1 MREAGSVKHPS
12 IQQQGIISPRL
23 AECIVAVLELI
34 ARQEVQGRPWK
45 RNLVKPAITRMVM
58 DIDFSCATYVF
69 MPSMP
74 ADSSFE
80 PPGNDGTLGSHTVT
94 LSPGDHQYLR
104 VKGFREQDIHLAVDS
119 LRDSR
124 EITLDNV
131 MSELDYDSGQQR
143 NQIKKALKII
153 RKKNRNVA
161 TAAQFS
167 SWLWEVARACKS
179 SSIKELERHYA
190 ALWPKPWQIAD
201 LVDQWPESYH
211 ADASTIK
218 RRWPL
223 LPVNRDIHVDCSA
236 NFDVCTNQNA
246 INVDSA
252 QVSYPAFFKL
262 IKDIWYTAIRQNNRG
277 YLNRV
282 AHLLVSFAHVMSREI
297 WVGDKDA
304 REHYH
309 AFAIARQMKGG
320 LEATEDIAALCFW
333 ASMHPPSWRK
343 HQKRLYAELF
353 RRALRER
360 VTCLV
365 PYYHQWLAIN
375 RTGPVSDATEVA
387 KQIEQVVIPETVM
400 LSHFLEAIASYIRMY
415 QDQDSTRATMPLSD
429 FFDSVTGQLDHPV
442 WAPCWES
449 TAPRQAVIENLDNIY
464 HASELQ
470 PLFRTPTNRHLPN
483 KAKKPVVTDEQGAS
497 HSREK
502 KQQAI
507 RTIIDRAAGKAAAQ
521 KAIRQQFAHL
531 TLVALEHVYRQE
543 DEARNAVKL
552 LFFRTGLEAKIDP
565 DDHTVAYGELHY
577 QLRKEAFRQL
587 QQYKKY
593 VESVLGTTIPIAVS
607 RSQINAIVERFYQL
621 PIEERR
627 YWKMS
632 RSYAESTLLPELVQD
647 LLLGKMA
654 QDSKDL
660 QARQKLF
667 ITCKCLTCSICNV
680 DTYYC
685 KCRANVGYSLTRKFG
700 RYAETGLL
708 TRIKKDVRR
717 YLEPR
722 CCQAPFNIRLAIV
735 DEPAEAD
742 RRDQA
747 SLLRPLKKKGCNAHR
762 TSDGQLCR
770 KRHSLKPESLGRS
783 IAREVWF
790 RRTRE
795 PEYLDRVRLGV
806 EPAGARAA
814 RHFYRAVGLPKYA
827 IDQPDG
833 ARKWFVQHPERKEEA
848 LQRLENYPG
857 LKPLINRET
866 LAFQPKSFHKIKCH
880 VVYHDLD
887 DFQQHLARLRPA
899 TRYPKLPLTRDAR
912 GLYLHKT
919 FCLCCRINF
928 GHHKELKQH
937 LQTHHDNMLAV
948 FKEIDQLPP
957 QPPAA
962 SPMDN
967 PEQFLQ
973 DASNKEL
980 AASQLRLYQRDTDR
994 QMAKRFWYLQVRPD
1008 PTPVSNSQS
1017 TTDSDSSDL
1026 D

>member
-1 MREAGSVKHPS
+1 
-12 IQQQGIISPRL
+12 
-23 AECIVAVLELI
+23 
-34 ARQEVQGRPWK
+34 
-45 RNLVKPAITRMVM
+45 M
-58 DIDFSCATYVF
+58 DIDFSCENYVST
-69 MPSMP
+69 PSMP
-74 ADSSFE
+74 VASSSL
-80 PPGNDGTLGSHTVT
+80 GNEGTLGSYTVT
-94 LSPGDHQYLR
+94 LSPGDQQYLQ
-104 VKGFREQDIHLAVDS
+104 VKGFREEDINAVVDS
-119 LRDSR
+119 LRGKR

-131 MSELDYDSGQQR
+131 KSELDYDGR
-143 NQIKKALKII
+143 RQIIQLKKALKII
-153 RKKNRNVA
+153 RKKTRNVA
-161 TAAQFS
+161 SATHFAN
-167 SWLWEVARACKS
+167 WLCEVARNCKS
-179 SSIKELERHYA
+179 SSIWELERHYA
-190 ALWPKPWQIAD
+190 TLWPKPWQVAN

-211 ADASTIK
+211 KDASTIK
-218 RRWPL
+218 RLWPS
-223 LPVNRDIHVDCSA
+223 LPVNRDIHVDCST

-246 INVDSA
+246 INCESA

-262 IKDIWYTAIRQNNRG
+262 IKDIWFTAIRQDNRG

-282 AHLLVSFAHVMSREI
+282 AHLLVSFAHVMSSEF

-304 REHYH
+304 RDHFQ
-309 AFAIARQMKGG
+309 AFAIARQMRDGI
-320 LEATEDIAALCFW
+320 EATEDIAALCFW

-343 HQKRLYAELF
+343 HQKKLYAELF
-353 RRALRER
+353 RRALLER

-375 RTGPVSDATEVA
+375 RNAPVSDANELV
-387 KQIEQVVIPETVM
+387 KQIEQVVIPETVI
-400 LSHFLEAIASYIRMY
+400 LSHFLEAIVSYIRLY
-415 QDQDSTRATMPLSD
+415 QDQGSTGAAKSMPFND
-429 FFDSVTGQLDHPV
+429 FFDSATGQLDHPV

-449 TAPRQAVIENLDNIY
+449 AEPRRAVIENLDHIY
-464 HASELQ
+464 HASEFQ
-470 PLFRTPTNRHLPN
+470 PLFRAATNRHFSN
-483 KAKKPVVTDEQGAS
+483 KVKKPVVTDEQGVS
-497 HSREK
+497 YSQEE

-507 RTIIDRAAGKAAAQ
+507 RTIIDNATDKATAQ
-521 KAIRQQFAHL
+521 RAIRQRFADL

-543 DEARNAVKL
+543 DEARNDVKL
-552 LFFRTGLEAKIDP
+552 LFFRTGLEARVDP
-565 DDHTVAYGELHY
+565 DDHSVAYGELHY
-577 QLRKEAFRQL
+577 ELRKEVFRQL

-593 VESVLGTTIPIAVS
+593 VESVLGTAIPIAVS

-621 PIEERR
+621 PIEEKR

-632 RSYAESTLLPELVQD
+632 RSYAQDTLLPELVED

-654 QDSKDL
+654 QDSKGL

-685 KCRANVGYSLTRKFG
+685 NCRSNVGYSLVRKFG
-700 RYAETGLL
+700 RYAEAGLL
-708 TRIKKDVRR
+708 ARIKKDVRR
-717 YLEPR
+717 YLEPQY
-722 CCQAPFNIRLAIV
+722 CQAQYNIRLAIV
-735 DEPAEAD
+735 NEPAEAEH
-742 RRDQA
+742 RDQA
-747 SLLRPLKKKGCNAHR
+747 SLLRSLKKKGCNAHR

-770 KRHSLKPESLGRS
+770 QRHSLKPDKLCQN
-783 IAREVWF
+783 IAGEIWF

-795 PEYLDRVRLGV
+795 PGYVNKLRLGV

-814 RHFYRAVGLPKYA
+814 RHFYRAIGLPKYA

-833 ARKWFVQHPERKEEA
+833 ARKWFVQHPDRKEEA
-848 LQRLENYPG
+848 LQRLEHYPT

-887 DFQQHLARLRPA
+887 DFQEHLAKLRPA
-899 TRYPKLPLTRDAR
+899 ARYPKLPLTRDAR

-937 LQTHHDNMLAV
+937 LETHHKKMMAV
-948 FKEIDQLPP
+948 FEEIGQLPP

-973 DASNKEL
+973 EASNKEL

-994 QMAKRFWYLQVRPD
+994 QLAKRFWNLQVQPD
-1008 PTPVSNSQS
+1008 PLPVSNSESSTGQSTTGQS

>member
-1 MREAGSVKHPS
+1 
-12 IQQQGIISPRL
+12 
-23 AECIVAVLELI
+23 
-34 ARQEVQGRPWK
+34 
-45 RNLVKPAITRMVM
+45 M
-58 DIDFSCATYVF
+58 DIDFSCATYVST
-69 MPSMP
+69 PSMP
-74 ADSSFE
+74 VASSSL
-80 PPGNDGTLGSHTVT
+80 GNEGTLGSYTVT
-94 LSPGDHQYLR
+94 LSPGDQQYLQ
-104 VKGFREQDIHLAVDS
+104 VKGFREQDINVVVNS
-119 LRDSR
+119 LRGKR

-131 MSELDYDSGQQR
+131 ISELNYDSRQQR
-143 NQIKKALKII
+143 NQIKKALKTI
-153 RKKNRNVA
+153 RKKTRNVA
-161 TAAQFS
+161 TAVYFS
-167 SWLWEVARACKS
+167 DWLWEVARNCKS

-190 ALWPKPWQIAD
+190 TLWPKPEQIAD
-201 LVDQWPESYH
+201 LVDQWPESYR

-218 RRWPL
+218 SLWPAL
-223 LPVNRDIHVDCSA
+223 RVNRDINVDCSA
-236 NFDVCTNQNA
+236 NLVVCTNQNA
-246 INVDSA
+246 LKLESP

-262 IKDIWYTAIRQNNRG
+262 IKDIWFAAIRQNNRG

-282 AHLLVSFAHVMSREI
+282 AHLLVSFAHVMSFEF
-297 WVGDKDA
+297 WKGDKDA
-304 REHYH
+304 REHFH
-309 AFAIARQMKGG
+309 ACAITRQMLGG
-320 LEATEDIAALCFW
+320 IRATEDIAALCFW

-343 HQKRLYAELF
+343 HQNALYEELF

-365 PYYHQWLAIN
+365 PYYHQWLASN
-375 RTGPVSDATEVA
+375 RTGPVSDANEVA
-387 KQIEQVVIPETVM
+387 KQIEQVVIPETVI

-449 TAPRQAVIENLDNIY
+449 AEPRRAVIENLDDIY
-464 HASELQ
+464 HASEFQ
-470 PLFRTPTNRHLPN
+470 PLFRTATNRHLSN
-483 KAKKPVVTDEQGAS
+483 NVKKPVVTDKRGVS
-497 HSREK
+497 HSQEK

-507 RTIIDRAAGKAAAQ
+507 RTIIDNAAGKASAQ
-521 KAIRQQFAHL
+521 KAIRQRFADL
-531 TLVALEHVYRQE
+531 TLVALEHIYRQE
-543 DEARNAVKL
+543 GEARNAVKL
-552 LFFRTGLEAKIDP
+552 LFFRTGLEARIDP
-565 DDHTVAYGELHY
+565 DDHSVSFGELHY
-577 QLRKEAFRQL
+577 ELRKEAFRQL
-587 QQYKKY
+587 QEYKKY

-621 PIEERR
+621 PIEEKR

-632 RSYAESTLLPELVQD
+632 RSYAQGTLLPELVED

-685 KCRANVGYSLTRKFG
+685 NCRSSVGYSLAGKFG
-700 RYAETGLL
+700 RYAEAGLL
-708 TRIKKDVRR
+708 ARIKKDVRR
-717 YLEPR
+717 YLEPQY
-722 CCQAPFNIRLAIV
+722 CQAQFNIRLAIV
-735 DEPAEAD
+735 NEPAKAAH
-742 RRDQA
+742 RDQA
-747 SLLRPLKKKGCNAHR
+747 SLLKSLKKKGCNAHR

-770 KRHSLKPESLGRS
+770 QRHSLKPDKLSRN
-783 IAREVWF
+783 IAREIWF

-833 ARKWFVQHPERKEEA
+833 ARKWFVQHPDRKEEA

-866 LAFQPKSFHKIKCH
+866 LAFQPRSFHKIKCH
-880 VVYHDLD
+880 VIYHDLD

-937 LQTHHDNMLAV
+937 LETHHDKMLAV

-957 QPPAA
+957 QPPAS
-962 SPMDN
+962 SPMDS

-994 QMAKRFWYLQVRPD
+994 QMAKRFWNLQVRPD
-1008 PTPVSNSQS
+1008 PPPPVSSSQS